1 MAISLHHRKIRRRSV
16 CVNLFILFACFGTSH
31 YGNGVLRRR
40 ASQKSIATSF
50 NVLEKEGT
58 KWHIYRYFGM
68 AGNYLLMM
76 FYTTIGGWML
86 AYFVKMLKGDFVG
99 LNPDRVGAEFAK
111 LTTDMPTMI
120 FWMAVIVIIGF
131 LVCSMGL
138 QSGVER
144 INKIMMVVLL
154 GLMVVLAINSCLLP
168 GASEG
173 LKFYLLP
180 DFGNW

>member
-1 MAISLHHRKIRRRSV
+1 
-16 CVNLFILFACFGTSH
+16 
-31 YGNGVLRRR
+31 
-40 ASQKSIATSF
+40 
-50 NVLEKEGT
+50 
-58 KWHIYRYFGM
+58 
-68 AGNYLLMM
+68 MM

-99 LNPDRVGAEFAK
+99 LNPDRVGAEFVK

-180 DFGNW
+180 DFGKLVEAGISEVVFAAMGQAFFTLSLGIGALAIFGSYIGKERKLTGEAIILRF